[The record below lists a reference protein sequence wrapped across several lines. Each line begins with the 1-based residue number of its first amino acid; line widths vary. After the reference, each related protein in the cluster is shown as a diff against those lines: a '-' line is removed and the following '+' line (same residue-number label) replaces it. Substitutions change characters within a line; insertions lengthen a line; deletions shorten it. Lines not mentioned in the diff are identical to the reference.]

1 MRSKGRGARQGA
13 DSSRLK
19 AQSGIVCG
27 NAGILECWEVGAVR
41 SKGQGGRL
49 EAESSKLKA
58 GSGIL
63 RCLERED
70 MSDE

>member
-1 MRSKGRGARQGA
+1 MLESGRSEEQGT
-13 DSSRLK
+13 R
-19 AQSGIVCG
+19 
-27 NAGILECWEVGAVR
+27 
-41 SKGQGGRL
+41 GRL
-49 EAESSKLKA
+49 EAESLKLKA